1 MALGNKG
8 FAAGLTGTAPAGE
21 APMPVGAKL
30 PPRTGVLQSR
40 GNRLAELASGQTVSR
55 DQELVDP
62 AICRIWAYH
71 NRDYAALDAENC
83 ADLIESFQAQGRQEV
98 PAIVRRLLG
107 DATHQFEVICGARRH
122 WSASYLRAHGQ
133 PGFRFLVEPR
143 ELSDEEAFRIADL
156 ENRSR
161 KDLSDVERARDYA
174 GALTRYYGG
183 NQARMAERLAVSQSW
198 LSRYLDLAG
207 FPPTLTEAFGT
218 LHAIKIS
225 HAATLAPLMR
235 HPLSAQAVTGEAA
248 VMAEEQRER
257 QQAGQPVIPAAEVV
271 KRLQQATRRRETA
284 RAEVKPVEVAVRA
297 PSGALLAHGTRP
309 QRGSN
314 FIISVPRA
322 AVADRARLRA
332 AIDEVLDKLIQS

>member
-8 FAAGLTGTAPAGE
+8 FAAGLTGTGKTGDTP
-21 APMPVGAKL
+21 PPVGAKL

-40 GNRLAELASGQTVSR
+40 GNRLAELASGQTVTR

-62 AICRIWAYH
+62 AVCRIWEHH

-107 DATHQFEVICGARRH
+107 EPTHQFEVICGARRH
-122 WSASYLRAHGQ
+122 WTAGYMRAHGQ
-133 PGFRFLVEPR
+133 PGFKFLVEPR
-143 ELSDEEAFRIADL
+143 EMTDEEAFRIADL

-183 NQARMAERLAVSQSW
+183 NQARMAERLSVSQSW
-198 LSRYLDLAG
+198 LSRYLELAQ
-207 FPPTLTEAFGT
+207 FPLVVTEAFGT

-225 HAATLAPLMR
+225 HAATLGPLMR
-235 HPLSAQAVTGEAA
+235 HPLSAQAVTGEAEA
-248 VMAEEQRER
+248 IAEEQRER
-257 QQAGQPVIPAAEVV
+257 QQAGQPPIPAADVV
-271 KRLQQATRRRETA
+271 KRLQQATRRKETA
-284 RAEVKPVEVAVRA
+284 RASAKPVEVAVRG
-297 PSGALLAHGTRP
+297 PSGALLARGTRP

-322 AVADRARLRA
+322 ATADRTQLRA
-332 AIDEVLDKLIQS
+332 AIDEVLDKLAHS